1 LGELT
6 AAELMEIT
14 SVCRAFVE
22 NNYVELKKANP
33 NFPFLIRECSG
44 IEPRVFARYRK
55 LTITMHLFARTIL
68 RYDEILYAMP
78 IFDVHVRFSLTIFQ
92 GAQGNM

>member
-1 LGELT
+1 
-6 AAELMEIT
+6 MEST

-44 IEPRVFARYRK
+44 IEPRVFARYRM
-55 LTITMHLFARTIL
+55 LTISKHLFARTIL
-68 RYDEILYAMP
+68 LDDEIFMRCHFFPLSMCFFP
-78 IFDVHVRFSLTIFQ
+78 
-92 GAQGNM
+92 